1 MRAIGVVAVA
11 VAVGVGASACD
22 KKPDSGSGTGSSSA
36 AVSASGSA
44 SASAPASAAASSSA
58 SGEAAAAHPGA
69 CKQLLAE
76 KTTRCDG
83 MAKGDPTIE
92 SACKEAIDRMTSA
105 GDDGRCWTG
114 MNPPD
119 AGPPLDDVPE

>member
-1 MRAIGVVAVA
+1 MRAIGWCVAWVV
-11 VAVGVGASACD
+11 VGVVASACD
-22 KKPDSGSGTGSSSA
+22 KKPDPGSGSGTSSA
-36 AVSASGSA
+36 SVSASG

-58 SGEAAAAHPGA
+58 SSEAAAAHPGA

-76 KTTRCDG
+76 KTTRCDA

-105 GDDGRCWTG
+105 GDDGRCWTA